1 MILSESKFLVM
12 SLVGAAKESESFC
25 LGFLGV
31 LVFLKGLE
39 GGTRAYR
46 GLRVDFGRGLVF
58 EISDFSGF
66 SALNE

>member
-31 LVFLKGLE
+31 LVFLKGLGGVE
-39 GGTRAYR
+39 GLTVVYEWILG
-46 GLRVDFGRGLVF
+46 GGWFLRFRIF
-58 EISDFSGF
+58 QP
-66 SALNE
+66 